1 MDEETPIDPE
11 VDALKLRDGVIHRSR
26 ELISSVLGAYKE
38 QWKANPSTGVRAAL
52 GHWIMNSVRHLAA
65 ISILCEEHDLSTVA
79 EVHYRQ
85 ILEIMLQVRYFLSFD
100 PHERDLVAQRISA
113 WGCLDFLDKLEILK
127 DHKLIKSGYEKAEE
141 QLSTYELDIVEAA
154 RKDRKNR
161 QLYWFGRSFSRLADQ
176 VSRGNEDFRGVY
188 RITSG
193 EIHGSWALTF
203 GVANP
208 APGSLDFSGYPDK
221 ATLYRRAA
229 ELVDRATLLYVETWN
244 EISRSVDAPGVTVK
258 SVRSQ

>member
-1 MDEETPIDPE
+1 MDEETQIDPE
-11 VDALKLRDGVIHRSR
+11 VDALELRDGVIHRSR
-26 ELISSVLGAYKE
+26 ELIGSVSQAFNE
-38 QWKANPSTGVRAAL
+38 PWKANPSTGVRAAL

-85 ILEIMLQVRYFLSFD
+85 ILEIMLQVRYFLAFD
-100 PHERDLVAQRISA
+100 PNERDLVAQRVSA
-113 WGCLDFLDKLEILK
+113 FGCLDFLDKLENLK
-127 DHKLIKSGYEKAEE
+127 DNELVKSGYEKAKE

-154 RKDRKNR
+154 RKDRESR
-161 QLYWFGRSFSRLADQ
+161 QLYWFGRTFSWLADQ
-176 VSRGNEDFRGVY
+176 VSRGNEDYRGVY

-203 GVANP
+203 GLANP
-208 APGSLDFSGYPDK
+208 AAGFLDFSGYPDK
-221 ATLYRRAA
+221 TTLYRWSA

-244 EISRSVDAPGVTVK
+244 EISRAVDAPGVTV
-258 SVRSQ
+258 